1 MLSYGDLNGKLPGFL
16 DFDKDTK
23 FTITGEEFM
32 LPFEP
37 TEIEKLQKQVKEQHK
52 QIEKQLKEQ
61 QKQIEEIQKYL
72 EKQVKE
78 Q

>member
-16 DFDKDTK
+16 NFDKDTK

-37 TEIEKLQKQVKEQHK
+37 TEIEKLQKQVKE
-52 QIEKQLKEQ
+52 
-61 QKQIEEIQKYL
+61 
-72 EKQVKE
+72 
-78 Q
+78 